1 MASNKTVNIESFFQ
15 ALSSDAYAPLN
26 QLLDAHGPKEMSS
39 IANSCNSEGE
49 TPLIVA
55 IKGNLYGIVECLVE
69 TLKASTCQLGRF
81 IWKGLDYP
89 QVPPLFAAILCDDS
103 DMNITDCLVDK
114 SLEANSTPG
123 CVGAIM
129 SSSLT
134 QAMKANVLKLLGAA
148 FILQEDKHGVSL
160 DFGLQF
166 WYASIRLDTV
176 PHVLFQHQVSEWAGK
191 VFGNISEFK
200 TLIELEEI
208 RRGEEHLETQALLII
223 QRVTREIHPDPLPY
237 FSFALLRYSSNL
249 QGTGLYARAIDVTM
263 LSVQQLRARDW
274 TDYDAINSEW
284 PFEVVNRCLLILYG
298 CLYEQNSRNLPLD
311 SPNRLLFPTIIE
323 AFRCMSSFH
332 SKLLIQ
338 RSDMYFEI
346 SEIVE
351 NMIHCIELLPSLNPE
366 ESKEFEQWLSGYV
379 GEIECHPGVYTLLHA
394 ACDNYNIV

>member
-1 MASNKTVNIESFFQ
+1 
-15 ALSSDAYAPLN
+15 
-26 QLLDAHGPKEMSS
+26 
-39 IANSCNSEGE
+39 
-49 TPLIVA
+49 
-55 IKGNLYGIVECLVE
+55 
-69 TLKASTCQLGRF
+69 
-81 IWKGLDYP
+81 
-89 QVPPLFAAILCDDS
+89 
-103 DMNITDCLVDK
+103 MNITDCLVDK

-148 FILQEDKHGVSL
+148 FILQEDKQGVSL

-166 WYASIRLDTV
+166 WYASSRLDTV

-263 LSVQQLRARDW
+263 LSVEQLRARDW